1 MREWAI
7 TEGSEVL
14 AILPPVFR
22 LPGMLPFYQ
31 NPRFPCSSTDARD
44 NILSFLTFDL
54 PNWVKQLVTLSQE
67 QHSLLFIHN
76 CLDR

>member
-1 MREWAI
+1 MITVREWAI

-44 NILSFLTFDL
+44 NILSFLTFD
-54 PNWVKQLVTLSQE
+54 PKQLVTLSQE